1 MLYSISE
8 ITASDGTGSNPAI
21 YPDDYTTQEVIINFV
36 GNQRKQVVTFNINDD
51 GDVEG
56 PEMFTLTLTKFSGT
70 GVVPPSVANVVI
82 QEQIGEYF
90 N

>member
-1 MLYSISE
+1 MYYISE

-21 YPDDYTTQEVIINFV
+21 YPDDYTTQEAIINFV

-51 GDVEG
+51 VDVEG

-70 GVVPPSVANVVI
+70 GVVPPSEATVII
-82 QEQIGEYF
+82 QEQSGELF
-90 N
+90 